1 MDDVIGTEM
10 VKQSGEVMKEA
21 YHDLVHPSAQS
32 MGKILS
38 FIPISVSVWLKEI

>member
-21 YHDLVHPSAQS
+21 YHDLVHPSAQPL
-32 MGKILS
+32 GEIIS
-38 FIPISVSVWLKEI
+38 FLPRTIRVWLSG